1 VSEARDIAVCPTANP
16 DGTRRYVVLWSTG
29 RLATGNGAALP
40 TSSANTP
47 TSYFTSGIDSSTP
60 WTFDRFTLLNGGEIG
75 RRLYIYNWS
84 TMSGWVA
91 DGWGRLWPLGDA
103 PAAGTPAQPL
113 PYWGPN
119 YFTGAQGGDILRA
132 IQMSPTN
139 LGGGYILDMLG
150 PVHTFGGQSG
160 TQGVVSS
167 YPQFGFDIARDLAVD
182 FATLHMLV
190 LDGYGGLHRFG
201 GGWNA
206 STPLDAPISF
216 AHPGYDIM
224 RSLSVNFT
232 TGQGHVLDGW
242 GGTVPFG
249 VGGAAAPEYAFNGPY
264 HYGWDIMRSLYWF
277 AETMDLGP
285 GGTTKKF
292 YVLDGLG
299 SVTPWDALETPV
311 VSVTGPADPVTTTS
325 QPTITWSVTPSGV
338 VQAAWEVIVYPASVY
353 NAAGFKPK
361 QITGAAFRDT
371 DYGTDTSVVVS
382 PEELVDGT
390 TYRAYVRVTS
400 SDGLKSA
407 FGSSAPFKQF
417 TTAFARPTTPVL
429 TATPNVANQYV
440 QLQANAAAGSGHVF
454 EFQFSDDNANWYSVA
469 GAHRTSAQSVN
480 DYEAPIGSLRY
491 YRLRRIKLS
500 PFLASNYA
508 TASATLTA
516 GAGLA
521 SWFLKDLVDPSLNVA
536 LKTAE
541 REYSLVEPQGVF
553 YPPGSDLAVVVT
565 PGVKGTVQ
573 TLTVRSLDK
582 ATFDALVKIL
592 RRRQT
597 LLLQSIWG
605 ENYYVWPSK
614 RDASMY
620 KNLAPGAHVHDWT
633 ITFTQ
638 VGRPPVVG

>member
-16 DGTRRYVVLWSTG
+16 DGSRRFVVLWSTG

-40 TSSANTP
+40 TSSSSTP
-47 TSYFTSGIDSSTP
+47 AGYFRSGIDASTP
-60 WTFDRFTLLNGGEIG
+60 WTFDRFTALNGGEIG
-75 RRLYIYNWS
+75 RRIRIYDWA

-91 DGWGRLWPLGDA
+91 DGWGQLWPLGNA

-132 IQMSPTN
+132 FAMSPTN
-139 LGGGYILDMLG
+139 LGGGYILDYLG

-160 TQGVVSS
+160 TQAAVSS

-182 FATLHMLV
+182 FATLHFLE
-190 LDGYGGLHRFG
+190 LDGYGGLHAFG
-201 GGWNA
+201 SGWSPA
-206 STPLDAPISF
+206 FDTPVSF
-216 AHPGYDIM
+216 AHPGYDIC

-232 TGQGHVLDGW
+232 TGTGHVLDGW

-249 VGGAAAPEYAFNGPY
+249 FGGAAAPEYAFNGPY

-277 AETMDLGP
+277 AETMDGGP
-285 GGTTKKF
+285 GGSTKRF

-299 SVTPWDALETPV
+299 SVADWNALETPV
-311 VSVTGPADPVTTTS
+311 PTVTGPADPLTTTS
-325 QPTITWSVTPSGV
+325 QPTITWTVGPSGV
-338 VQAAWEVIVYPASVY
+338 TQAAWEVIVYPASVY
-353 NAAGFKPK
+353 SAAGFKPK
-361 QITGAAFRDT
+361 QITGAVFREA
-371 DYGTDTSVVVS
+371 DYGSDTSVVVS
-382 PEELVDGT
+382 PEELADGT

-417 TTAFARPTTPVL
+417 STAFARPTTPVL
-429 TATPNVANQYV
+429 TATPNVANQYT
-440 QLQANAAAGSGHVF
+440 QLQANAAAGAGQVF
-454 EFQFSDDNANWYSVA
+454 EYQFSDDNVAWFSVA
-469 GAHRTSAQSVN
+469 GANRTTAQSVI

-500 PFLASNYA
+500 PYLASNYA
-508 TASATLTA
+508 TATATLTP
-516 GAGLA
+516 GTGLS
-521 SWFLKDLVDPSLNVA
+521 SWYLKDLVDPTLNVA
-536 LKTAE
+536 LKTAK
-541 REYSLVEPQGVF
+541 RELSLVEPQGVF
-553 YPPGSDLAVVVT
+553 YPPGAELAVVVSN
-565 PGVKGTVQ
+565 GVKGMIQ
-573 TLTVRSLDK
+573 TLTVRSLDE

-605 ENYYVWPSK
+605 DNVYVWPSK

-620 KNLAPGAHVHDWT
+620 EGLAPGAHVHDWT

-638 VGRPPVVG
+638 VLRPTVVG